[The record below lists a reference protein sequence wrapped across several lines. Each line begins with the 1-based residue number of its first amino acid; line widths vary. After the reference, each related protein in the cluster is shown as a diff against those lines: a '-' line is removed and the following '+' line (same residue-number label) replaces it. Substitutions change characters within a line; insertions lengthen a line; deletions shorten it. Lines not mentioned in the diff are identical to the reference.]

1 MGKHILISV
10 SSICVTSWCRRYTG
24 WLCRSMIS
32 ATSFSLTGVIN
43 KFLTVLLNATLW
55 SKHSSPL
62 GMAAVC
68 GCLAAG
74 AFYEQAPMRDAQAS
88 VSTKSA
94 GRKTRASKRVKASAG
109 QSGGAPTDEEEKES
123 LRLNPLHQ

>member
-1 MGKHILISV
+1 
-10 SSICVTSWCRRYTG
+10 
-24 WLCRSMIS
+24 MIS

-62 GMAAVC
+62 GMVAVC

-88 VSTKSA
+88 VSTTKA
-94 GRKTRASKRVKASAG
+94 RKTRTSRRVKSSSG
-109 QSGGAPTDEEEKES
+109 QRGGAGTDNDDEEKGSLLELGNKEEEV
-123 LRLNPLHQ
+123 